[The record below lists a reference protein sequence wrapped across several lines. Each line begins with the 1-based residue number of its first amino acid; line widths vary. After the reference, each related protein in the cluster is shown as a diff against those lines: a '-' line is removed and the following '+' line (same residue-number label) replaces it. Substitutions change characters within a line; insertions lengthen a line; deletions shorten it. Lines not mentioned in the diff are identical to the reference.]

1 MSSINK
7 KNDQENKTVK
17 ANQKDLPIIS
27 FDTVDKWKNWLS
39 KNHNKSKG
47 IWIRFYKKGSD
58 VVSVKYKETLMEA
71 LCYGWI
77 DGQLDKYDDDSYLQ
91 KFTPRRAKSIWSK
104 RNIEYVSQLQKEG
117 RMKPAGLKEVE
128 TAKTDERWKKAYDS
142 PGNMKIPDD
151 FIKLISKNKKAY
163 EFFKTLNKT
172 NMYSIGWRLETAKKP
187 ETREKRIITIIEKL
201 AKGEKFH

>member
-1 MSSINK
+1 MSSMNK

-17 ANQKDLPIIS
+17 VNQKDLPIIS
-27 FDTVDKWKNWLS
+27 FDTTDKWKNWLAE
-39 KNHNKSKG
+39 NHNKSKG
-47 IWIRFYKKGSD
+47 IWIRFYKKGSGI
-58 VVSVKYKETLMEA
+58 VSVKYKEALMEA

-104 RNIEYVSQLQKEG
+104 RNIEYASQLQKEG
-117 RMKPAGLKEVE
+117 RLKSAGLKQIE
-128 TAKTDERWKKAYDS
+128 TAKTDGRWEKAYDS
-142 PGNMKIPDD
+142 QCNMKIPDD
-151 FIKLISKNKKAY
+151 FIKRISKNKKAY

-172 NMYSIGWRLETAKKP
+172 NLYSIGWRLQTAKKP
-187 ETREKRIITIIEKL
+187 ETREKRMITIIEKL